1 MTYKVNI
8 IRFFFPVADS
18 LLRVKKAEV
27 IKGLW
32 RTSSLLILFSVGV
45 YLGMAVLGIGTGPI
59 SDDAAALGFLGYE
72 AGKLWFIIGRIGFAI
87 LFGLLILFV
96 PSLIFYFITKIHY
109 RKLLVMQQVV
119 LTVMLIERLIW
130 IPLAVYAGLDWFVS
144 PFSFGIIA
152 MYISDIPWVIYLFG
166 AVSVFQLWIIW
177 FQAAFLSYLSTVKKG
192 WIWVSVVFIHLLYW
206 AGTAALASM
215 DQHLLSGWFG

>member
-18 LLRVKKAEV
+18 LLRVKKAET

-32 RTSSLLILFSVGV
+32 RTSLLLILFSIGV
-45 YLGMAVLGIGTGPI
+45 YFGMAVLGIGTGPI
-59 SDDAAALGFLGYE
+59 NDDAAALGFLGYE
-72 AGKLWFIIGRIGFAI
+72 AGKLWFAIGRIGFAI
-87 LFGLLILFV
+87 LFGLFILFV

-119 LTVMLIERLIW
+119 LAVMLIERLVW
-130 IPLAVYAGLDWFVS
+130 IPLATHAGLDWFAS

-152 MYISDIPWVIYLFG
+152 MYVTDIPWVTFFFG
-166 AVSVFQLWIIW
+166 SASVFQLWIIW
-177 FQAAFLSYLSTVKKG
+177 FQATFLSYLSAVKRG
-192 WIWVSVVFIHLLYW
+192 WIWTIVIVIHLIYW
-206 AGTAALASM
+206 AGTATLTSF
-215 DQHLLSGWFG
+215 DQHLIGGWFA